1 MEKKRNVIN
10 FILPIILVLFIMFFI
25 NKGVFATT
33 GIITDTTVK
42 IRSNPSTDSSI
53 LTLVSINEKVEILE
67 KAGDWYKVKYN
78 NYTGYIRNDLIKVDG
93 ELQNTSTNTNTN
105 NNTQATNT
113 NQTTQNETIKDETTS
128 STDIQINIG
137 DKKKV
142 SQIINIRRVPTII
155 SKEFD
160 KIDVNTEIEIVEMK
174 NSWVKVK
181 TSDKNGWVRITKL
194 KEALKEVE
202 NVSQEQVIQREAQE
216 TSLNQTTKVGY
227 VNTDTLN
234 LREATDKTSK
244 VLKNLTKNQ
253 EVEILETIDGWY
265 KVKIN
270 NITGYVAEKY
280 ISSTK
285 IEVTSRSLDE
295 DRATVNTESVNK
307 EDVSKETQ
315 QNVSTSGMEVVT
327 LAQKYIGYKYVSG
340 GSTPEKGFDCSGFT
354 SYIYSK
360 FGVSLSRTASGQ
372 RNQGTEIGINNIK
385 VGDLLI
391 FNNSSN
397 SSVGHV
403 GIYIGNNQFIHASNP
418 SAYPV
423 GGVKI
428 TSLSDSYYKQ
438 RFVCAKRVL

>member
-42 IRSNPSTDSSI
+42 IRSNSTTDSSI

-67 KAGDWYKVKYN
+67 KNGEWYKVKYN

-93 ELQNTSTNTNTN
+93 EVQNTNTNTQ
-105 NNTQATNT
+105 TTNT
-113 NQTTQNETIKDETTS
+113 NQTIENKTSEDETTS

-142 SQIINIRRVPTII
+142 SQIISIRRVPTII

-160 KIDVNTEIEIVEMK
+160 KIEANTEIEIVEIK

-181 TSDKNGWVRITKL
+181 SSDKNGWVRITKL
-194 KEALKEVE
+194 KEAVKEVE

-265 KVKIN
+265 KVKVN

-295 DRATVNTESVNK
+295 DRATVSTESVNV
-307 EDVSKETQ
+307 ESESKEAQ

-360 FGVSLSRTASGQ
+360 FGVSLSRTAAGQ
-372 RNQGTEIGINNIK
+372 RNQGTEIDINNIK

-391 FNNSSN
+391 FNNSLN